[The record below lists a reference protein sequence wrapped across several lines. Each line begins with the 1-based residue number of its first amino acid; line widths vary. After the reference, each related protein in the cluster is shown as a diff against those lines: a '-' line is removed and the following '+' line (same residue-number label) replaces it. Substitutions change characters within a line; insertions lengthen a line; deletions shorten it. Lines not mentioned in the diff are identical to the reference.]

1 MKVRLTK
8 NVRDMAGNVY
18 PEGSIVDI
26 LVAVDGVPEI
36 VGAGYLPLRLDE
48 WEPMLSNEDLERLL
62 TER

>member
-18 PEGSIVDI
+18 PEGSVVDV
-26 LVAVDGVPEI
+26 LVAPDGIPEV
-36 VGAGYLPLRLDE
+36 VGAGYLPLRPTE
-48 WEPMLSNEDLERLL
+48 WELALTDEDLERLL